1 MPRIRTLYLTPVF
14 DPDMFHRTVSQ
25 TVAEAKR
32 LQASHNF
39 DTIAFCGMSGAAM
52 AFLLAHQLKL
62 PLLCVRKKNES
73 SHYRSQMGST
83 LMEGNLDCQRYLL
96 LDDFISS
103 GDTVNYIIESIN
115 KEIPQAKCVAMLMYA
130 AYSDS
135 TYQHSSWPANE
146 SINVVSSRPKDA

>member
-1 MPRIRTLYLTPVF
+1 MARIKTLYLTPVF

-25 TVAEAKR
+25 TVTEAKR
-32 LQASHNF
+32 LKDKHNF

-52 AFLLAHQLKL
+52 AFLLAHQLRL

-73 SHYRSQMGST
+73 SHYRSQMPST

-103 GDTVNYIIESIN
+103 GATVNYVVESIADELPN
-115 KEIPQAKCVAMLMYA
+115 AKCVAMLMYA
-130 AYSDS
+130 AYGDS
-135 TYQHSSWPANE
+135 TYRHSSWSLND
-146 SINVVSSRPKDA
+146 SINVVSSRPRDP